1 MNIIIEKDSGEL
13 LLVHED
19 SIIYNHINPKINH
32 FPVTDYD
39 LKPIIE
45 SELEVTFL
53 PDKVYLIPQDRAKLI
68 KKTLVDIINKNK

>member
-1 MNIIIEKDSGEL
+1 MNIIIEKDTGEL

-19 SIIYNHINPKINH
+19 SIVYNHINPKINH
-32 FPVTDYD
+32 FTDYD
-39 LKPIIE
+39 SRPVIE

-68 KKTLVDIINKNK
+68 KKNLVDIINKNK